1 MALTWAKLAVIAG
14 LSGITGAGST
24 GAFVPRSGAE
34 TSCFLDSIT
43 HTRADTI
50 ERATIFLA
58 VVRGDGSLLSEGT
71 GFVVQGSGG
80 SGPRIVTAAHVV
92 DTADDNYPADAEL
105 MAFFS
110 DGSAIGRVGVLV
122 SGLSHEATVEGMSLV
137 LDDVAVAGI
146 TAFTTAASQARFQ
159 QIEGLAIT
167 VSNAA
172 ILVGEAS
179 EPVAVAWG
187 FSGAPAVDAE
197 GRVIGVVTG
206 ADFRGRVTVELGSI
220 ADTEPGRPAVRK
232 VTLPSQSLVVVEP
245 LNPPE
250 ILQALGPTVKADA
263 ASEVPV
269 VIAGYPLA
277 SCAAT
282 ATALKTA
289 ESSAGAALLAKWRG
303 VGPTGAWLLPPKLG
317 VMRLAH

>member
-1 MALTWAKLAVIAG
+1 MPFTWAKLAVIASLGG
-14 LSGITGAGST
+14 LAGAGAATALSPVTGAE
-24 GAFVPRSGAE
+24 A
-34 TSCFLDSIT
+34 SCFLGSIN
-43 HTRADTI
+43 HARAEKI
-50 ERATIFLA
+50 ERATIFLG

-80 SGPRIVTAAHVV
+80 GPRIVTAAHVV
-92 DTADDNYPADAEL
+92 DTADENYPADAEL

-137 LDDVAVAGI
+137 LDDVAVVGI
-146 TAFTTAASQARFQ
+146 AAFTSTASQARFQ
-159 QIEGLAIT
+159 HIEGLAIAT
-167 VSNAA
+167 SGGS

-179 EPVAVAWG
+179 DPVAVAWG

-197 GRVIGVVTG
+197 GRVVGVVTG

-220 ADTEPGRPAVRK
+220 ADTEAGHPAVRK

-245 LNPPE
+245 LVPGE
-250 ILQALGPTVKADA
+250 ILQELAPSVAADTP
-263 ASEVPV
+263 SEIPV

-282 ATALKTA
+282 ATALKAA

-303 VGPTGAWLLPPKLG
+303 IGPTGAWLLPPKLG
-317 VMRLAH
+317 MMHLTP

>member
-1 MALTWAKLAVIAG
+1 MALTWAKLAVIASLGG
-14 LSGITGAGST
+14 LAGAGAAAALSP
-24 GAFVPRSGAE
+24 VPRAE
-34 TSCFLDSIT
+34 TSCFLGSIN
-43 HTRADTI
+43 HARAETI
-50 ERATIFLA
+50 ARATIFLG
-58 VVRGDGSLLSEGT
+58 VVRADGSLLSEGT

-80 SGPRIVTAAHVV
+80 GPRIVTAAHVV
-92 DTADDNYPADAEL
+92 DTAGDNYPADAEL

-122 SGLSHEATVEGMSLV
+122 SGLSREATIEGMSLV
-137 LDDVAVAGI
+137 LDDVAVVGI
-146 TAFTTAASQARFQ
+146 AAFTSTASQARFQ
-159 QIEGLAIT
+159 HIEGLAIAT
-167 VSNAA
+167 SGSS

-179 EPVAVAWG
+179 DPVAVAWG

-220 ADTEPGRPAVRK
+220 ADTEAGQPAVRK

-245 LNPPE
+245 LVPAE
-250 ILQALGPTVKADA
+250 ILQELAPRVAADTP
-263 ASEVPV
+263 SEIPV

-282 ATALKTA
+282 ATALKA
-289 ESSAGAALLAKWRG
+289 VESSAGAALLAKWRG
-303 VGPTGAWLLPPKLG
+303 IGPTGAWLLPPKLG
-317 VMRLAH
+317 MMHLTP